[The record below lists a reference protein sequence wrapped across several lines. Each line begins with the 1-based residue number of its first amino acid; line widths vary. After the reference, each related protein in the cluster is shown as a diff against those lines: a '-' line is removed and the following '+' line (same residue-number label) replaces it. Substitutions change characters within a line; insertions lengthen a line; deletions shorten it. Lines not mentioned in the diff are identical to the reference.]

1 MLTAV
6 PEQASR
12 AARQVVMFHPN
23 AMNCVVYRKQV
34 LRTADENVGGMPGVG
49 GMGVLDSS
57 DEAAYE
63 YIELGEGK
71 VLFGGTYTA
80 TAGNMID
87 SDDGV
92 IYAEGVMECRVEPKV
107 EGAFVADKND
117 HIQVLPGNGFVISYA
132 VVGITSPTSIPPYV
146 RKLLVEPRQDE
157 QVGL

>member
-12 AARQVVMFHPN
+12 AARQVVIHHPN
-23 AMNCVVYRKQV
+23 SIPCVVFRKKA
-34 LRTADENVGGMPGVG
+34 LRTAAESIGGLPSVG
-49 GMGVLDSS
+49 GMGLLDSE

-63 YIELGEGK
+63 YEELGEGK
-71 VLFGGTYTA
+71 VLFSGVYSA
-80 TAGNMID
+80 SPGNVID

-92 IYAEGVMECRVEPKV
+92 SYAEGVMECRVEPLV
-107 EGAFVADKND
+107 EGAFMVDKHD
-117 HIQVLPGNGFVISYA
+117 QIQALPGNGFVISYE